1 MQSLVSIADLNKNK
15 ILEILKL
22 SKQFKDG
29 LRKKTLEGRVIAS
42 CFFEN
47 STRTRLSFESAVAH
61 LGGSTI
67 GFADSAATSLAG
79 KGESLV
85 DTLKII
91 NCYADALII
100 RHPLDGSA
108 RLASEV
114 CDIPVINA
122 GDGAN
127 QHPTQT
133 LLDLFSIQD
142 SQGKLDGINL
152 GIMGDLKYGRTVH
165 SLVEA
170 AKLFKMQLYFIAPK
184 PLRMSDEQ
192 LFGLKQSGIHYSF
205 HNTLEEVVDKL
216 DCLYLTRLQK
226 ERIIDE
232 VILDTYKVTKASLH
246 GAKPNLKIMHPLPR
260 QEELPVEIDDTPYAY
275 YFQQAQNGLYV
286 RQALLDILLTPQ
298 GANYDNR

>member
-1 MQSLVSIADLNKNK
+1 MRNLVSIADLDKNK

-22 SKQFKDG
+22 AKLFKEG
-29 LRKKTLEGRVIAS
+29 LRKKTLEGKVIAS

-61 LGGSTI
+61 LGGSCI
-67 GFADSAATSLAG
+67 GFADSSATSLAG

-108 RLASEV
+108 RLASEI

-133 LLDLFSIQD
+133 LLDLFSIMD
-142 SQGKLDGINL
+142 SQGKLEDINL
-152 GIMGDLKYGRTVH
+152 GIMGDLKFGRTVH
-165 SLVEA
+165 SLVAA
-170 AKLFKMQLYFIAPK
+170 AKYFGMKLYFIAPK
-184 PLRMSDEQ
+184 PLRMNDEQ
-192 LFGLKQSGIHYSF
+192 LFSLKTGGIQYSF
-205 HNTLEEVVDKL
+205 HNSLEEVIDKL

-226 ERIIDE
+226 ERFLDE
-232 VILDTYKVTKASLH
+232 VILDSYKVTLTSLE
-246 GAKPNLKIMHPLPR
+246 GAKKNLKILHPLPR
-260 QEELPVEIDDTPYAY
+260 QEELPIEIDNTPFAY

-286 RQALLDILLTPQ
+286 RQALLDLLFFSGQ
-298 GANYDNR
+298 EK